1 MATSFKI
8 FYGTREK
15 RVNVTDKITA
25 FNGVKI
31 IPEGDL
37 ERSIIFGID
46 PAPGVVKSVYILD
59 KQTETEYPYNTL
71 ICITDSIIYRQDTIP
86 KNISTSTLFDRLEQ
100 IQNSLTLR
108 YGEFKDEYPEQI
120 MSLIYLKGDEK
131 VLEIGANIGRNSLII
146 SRLLKDSSNLLSIES
161 DSQSFEKL
169 NDNKIINKLDF
180 NIENCAISKRQ
191 LIQKDWNTVI
201 SNTVPD
207 GWTRVKTL
215 TYQQI
220 VDKWK
225 IQFDTLVIDCEGA
238 FYYMLMDEPEIMKG
252 INLVIMENDYQTF
265 LHKEYIEKVFKAN
278 GFYLD
283 YSRSGGWGPCISS
296 FYEVWKK

>member
-1 MATSFKI
+1 MSITFKI

-15 RVNVTDKITA
+15 RVNVTDKITEVD
-25 FNGVKI
+25 GVKI
-31 IPEGDL
+31 IPDGDVK
-37 ERSIIFGID
+37 RSIIFGID
-46 PAPGVVKSVYILD
+46 PAPGVLKSVYILD
-59 KQTETEYPYNTL
+59 KQIETEYPHYSL
-71 ICITDSIIYRQDTIP
+71 IYIINSVIYRQDKLP
-86 KNISTSTLFDRLEQ
+86 ENVVCLSVFDRLEQ
-100 IQNSLTLR
+100 VQDSLSLLH
-108 YGEFKDEYPEQI
+108 GEFKDEYPEQV
-120 MSLIYLKGDEK
+120 MSLLYIKGHEK

-161 DSQSFEKL
+161 DPQSFEKL
-169 NDNKIINKLDF
+169 NENKIINKLDF
-180 NIENCAISKRQ
+180 NIENCAISKRP
-191 LIQKDWNTVI
+191 LIQKDWNTEI
-201 SNTVPD
+201 NDTVPD

-238 FYYMLMDEPEIMKG
+238 FYYMLMDAPEIIKG
-252 INLVIMENDYQTF
+252 VNLVIMENDYQTF
-265 LHKEYIEKVFKAN
+265 SHKEYIENVFKAN

-283 YSRSGGWGPCISS
+283 YSLSGGWGPCSSS